1 MTKRAK
7 RLILSAF
14 GLIAVIAITTG
25 VLIFVLGGTRSEHPD
40 PVSSSPD
47 EVTAYY
53 AKQSSAFWS
62 DFDSLDPGALPV
74 GIVYENGNLRF
85 DIEAQSHVFFQARG
99 NPKNFDEVRHETSSV
114 VSDLGFKTVKDQETS
129 VLYANE
135 NKLCQLQQRKT
146 DKPTYSFACLYTETV
161 NTHVALITQLLELY
175 GREDANSSAKVKN
188 TIIQLRP
195 VEANERITYAT
206 ISFSGEKSSTEQ
218 GYPRLLFGSVDG
230 TWEYVANLNNTTVVN
245 DGKRAVSEADL
256 LRMYDDKWEGVLS
269 NVF

>member
-1 MTKRAK
+1 
-7 RLILSAF
+7 
-14 GLIAVIAITTG
+14 
-25 VLIFVLGGTRSEHPD
+25 
-40 PVSSSPD
+40 
-47 EVTAYY
+47 
-53 AKQSSAFWS
+53 
-62 DFDSLDPGALPV
+62 
-74 GIVYENGNLRF
+74 
-85 DIEAQSHVFFQARG
+85 VFFQARG